1 MASLRTLTSELSA
14 LGALAISMPLRFVLP
29 RERFDP
35 AAPHPTPVVFVH
47 GFLGDPTNFLVLRSF
62 LSGRGI
68 RNFASFSYPPRL
80 DYQRLAGRLEQTI
93 EAVCLAAGAPEVD
106 VVGHSLGGLVARY
119 LVELGDGRRVR
130 RSRLAPRIT
139 RTGSRS
145 GSSPSS
151 GPTTRS
157 CRPRLARAAGSSS
170 WAAVTGRSSIIRR
183 CCARW
188 PASSAPEPRRRQLAR
203 RHRKSRPAD
212 KVSLSNFS
220 ARCVD
225 LF

>member
-106 VVGHSLGGLVARY
+106 VVGHSLGGRIGGQLDGHSSLKSPAVAFAVAGEREH
-119 LVELGDGRRVR
+119 LPIGI
-130 RSRLAPRIT
+130 PR
-139 RTGSRS
+139 
-145 GSSPSS
+145 PVNVQD
-151 GPTTRS
+151 P
-157 CRPRLARAAGSSS
+157 
-170 WAAVTGRSSIIRR
+170 
-183 CCARW
+183 
-188 PASSAPEPRRRQLAR
+188 
-203 RHRKSRPAD
+203 
-212 KVSLSNFS
+212 
-220 ARCVD
+220 
-225 LF
+225 